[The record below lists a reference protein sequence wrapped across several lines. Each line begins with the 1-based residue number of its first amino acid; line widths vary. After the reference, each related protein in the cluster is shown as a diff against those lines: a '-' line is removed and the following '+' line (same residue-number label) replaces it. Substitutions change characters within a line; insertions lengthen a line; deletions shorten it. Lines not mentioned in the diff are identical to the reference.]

1 MLSPLSSP
9 APRRA
14 AGTGLSAAL
23 HLAAVAVII
32 FGLPDFKRPAES
44 ATVIPVEFLVLPKPE
59 PQPQPQ
65 LQPPPPPAPPPAKP
79 EIAEAPPPKPTTP
92 PPAAAAGA
100 RGCPPR
106 QGRQIRQGGAR
117 IRQGVEPPQEAKR
130 PDQPDEGVDK
140 PDDSKTVV
148 IGRWLLDPLTVK
160 HTGHPCGD
168 ATENGTLELTGERGP
183 GQFHGTLRT
192 HVRWTRCP
200 PQVASYYVEL
210 RIKGNTVLMVGSG
223 FADQG
228 TKSGDVISLRDAYGT
243 SIWRRQKLPAAQSRG
258 SR

>member
-1 MLSPLSSP
+1 VLSPLSSP

-44 ATVIPVEFLVLPKPE
+44 ATVIPVEFVTLPE
-59 PQPQPQ
+59 PQPQ
-65 LQPPPPPAPPPAKP
+65 LQPPPPPPPPPKP
-79 EIAEAPPPKPTTP
+79 AIAEAPPQEPTKP
-92 PPAAAAGA
+92 PPPTLEDVRPDKANKGEKPDKSNKAEETDSA
-100 RGCPPR
+100 
-106 QGRQIRQGGAR
+106 
-117 IRQGVEPPQEAKR
+117 PQEAKR
-130 PDQPDEGVDK
+130 PDPSDETVGK

-192 HVRWTRCP
+192 HVHWTRCP

-228 TKSGDVISLRDAYGT
+228 TKNGDIMSLRDAYGT
-243 SIWRRQKLPAAQSRG
+243 SVWRRQTLPAAKPQTNR
-258 SR
+258 